1 MQNAHFPDTNQETH
15 IPGRKHREKLK
26 TAKCVHKKSDVSN
39 FFFLVGTSQG
49 YLTIHSMSNS
59 IFENNQ
65 VDS

>member
-1 MQNAHFPDTNQETH
+1 MPNIHFQDTNQETH
-15 IPGRKHREKLK
+15 IPGNKHREKLK
-26 TAKCVHKKSDVSN
+26 TAKCIHKKSDVSN
-39 FFFLVGTSQG
+39 FFLTGTSQG